1 MQIGEHMIQTHS
13 KAQQGGFTLVEIA
26 IVLVIIG
33 LLLGGI
39 LKGQELIT
47 SARVRN
53 MADQN
58 SSVQAAYYGFL
69 DRYRAIPGD
78 LPAAQVCTFLGVGC
92 PATGPGGNGNSLIL
106 DATGVTAEAAAVWLH
121 LARAGFLNG
130 SYAGTGA
137 LAAPTVAPGN
147 VYGQALV
154 LSHSASYSGAGATNR
169 LNLAL
174 GRQAPV
180 KVYQELD
187 TKLDDGLPLTGVLRA
202 ALATGAIYN
211 PVAEGLTTCV
221 ATGAWDI
228 ANDAQDCNGVFLY

>member
-1 MQIGEHMIQTHS
+1 MIQTHS
-13 KAQQGGFTLVEIA
+13 KAKQSGFTLVEIA

-92 PATGPGGNGNSLIL
+92 PATGPGGNGDSLIL
-106 DATGVTAEAAAVWLH
+106 DAGGTAEAAAVWLH

-154 LSHSASYSGAGATNR
+154 LSHSASYQGAGAANR

-202 ALATGAIYN
+202 ALGPGGGAIYT
-211 PVAEGLTTCV
+211 PVAEGLAACV
-221 ATGAWDI
+221 AAGAWDI
-228 ANDAQDCNGVFLY
+228 AADAQDCNGVFLY

>member
-1 MQIGEHMIQTHS
+1 MIQTYS
-13 KAQQGGFTLVEIA
+13 KAKQDGFTLVEIA

-53 MADQN
+53 MADQS

-92 PATGPGGNGNSLIL
+92 PAAGPGGDGSSTIL
-106 DATGVTAEAAAVWLH
+106 DAGGTVEAAAVWLH

-130 SYAGTGA
+130 SYAGAGA
-137 LAAPTVAPGN
+137 LTAPTVAPGN

-154 LSHSASYSGAGATNR
+154 LSHSASYQAAGAATPR

-202 ALATGAIYN
+202 AQAAGATYG
-211 PVAEGLTTCV
+211 PVAQGLLGCV
-221 ATGAWDI
+221 NAGAWDI
-228 ANDAQDCNGVFLY
+228 AADAQDCNGVFLY

>member
-1 MQIGEHMIQTHS
+1 MQTRL
-13 KAQQGGFTLVEIA
+13 KAKQDGFTLVEIA

-78 LPAAQVCTFLGVGC
+78 LPAAQACTLLGVC
-92 PATGPGGNGNSLIL
+92 PGPGGNGDSVIL
-106 DATGVTAEAAAVWLH
+106 DAGGTAEAAAVWLH

-147 VYGQALV
+147 VYGQPLV
-154 LSHSASYSGAGATNR
+154 LSHSASYQGLGATNR

-202 ALATGAIYN
+202 ALATGATYT
-211 PVAEGLTTCV
+211 PVAEGLAGCV
-221 ATGAWDI
+221 SATNTWDI
-228 ANDAQDCNGVFLY
+228 AADAQDCNGVFLY

>member
-1 MQIGEHMIQTHS
+1 MIQTPS
-13 KAQQGGFTLVEIA
+13 KAKQSGFTLVEIA

-53 MADQN
+53 MADQS

-78 LPAAQVCTFLGVGC
+78 LPAAQACTFLGVC
-92 PATGPGGNGNSLIL
+92 PGLGGNGSSTIL
-106 DATGVTAEAAAVWLH
+106 DAAGTVEAAAVWLH

-130 SYAGTGA
+130 SYAGAGA
-137 LAAPTVAPGN
+137 LTAPTVAPGN

-154 LSHSASYSGAGATNR
+154 LSHSGSYSGAGATPR

-202 ALATGAIYN
+202 ALAAGATYG
-211 PVAEGLTTCV
+211 PVAQGLATCV
-221 ATGAWDI
+221 NAGAWDI
-228 ANDAQDCNGVFLY
+228 AADAQDCNGVFLY